1 MRYDIRLELIYER
14 HMQAKEKKNNN
25 SNNNTNKEN
34 TN

>member
-34 TN
+34 KN